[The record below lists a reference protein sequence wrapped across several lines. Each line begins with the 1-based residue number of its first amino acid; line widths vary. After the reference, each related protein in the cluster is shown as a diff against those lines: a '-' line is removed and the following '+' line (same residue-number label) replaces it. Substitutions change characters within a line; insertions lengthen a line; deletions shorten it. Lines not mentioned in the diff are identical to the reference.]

1 MSMDKKDLQKE
12 KILAYM
18 KKGKGITQ
26 KEAVELF
33 GCYRLSAR
41 IADLRRDYAI
51 VTKTEP
57 NKGRGYHARYFL
69 KEVDDV

>member
-1 MSMDKKDLQKE
+1 MEKQKE

-26 KEAVELF
+26 QEAVELF

-41 IADLRRDYAI
+41 IADLREDHTI
-51 VTKTEP
+51 ITKTEP

-69 KEVDDV
+69 KEEEEDEIRM

>member
-1 MSMDKKDLQKE
+1 MDKKDIQKE

-18 KKGKGITQ
+18 QKGKGITQ

-41 IADLRRDYAI
+41 IADLRKDYAI
-51 VTKTEP
+51 VTKTES

-69 KEVDDV
+69 AEVEDV